1 MSNPRAFNAQVF
13 NEAEEAITT
22 LRELLER
29 IDGSDA
35 APEDAV
41 SELLAQTVIDAPLRS
56 RHGDDIRFA
65 AIVAVLDDLAARV
78 RELEVQAPAE

>member
-13 NEAEEAITT
+13 TEAEEAITT

-29 IDGSDA
+29 IDDPSEA
-35 APEDAV
+35 
-41 SELLAQTVIDAPLRS
+41 STTLRELLAQTVIDAPLRS

-65 AIVAVLDDLAARV
+65 AIVAVLDDLASRV
-78 RELEVQAPAE
+78 RELEA